1 MKPENQ
7 KKKLLVIGGGFA
19 GLNLVK
25 SLKSSLFEITLIDRA
40 NHHLFQPL
48 LYQVASAALSPGE
61 IAMPIR
67 AIFKKRKNVRV
78 IMAEVVRIERN
89 QKKVYLANGSSH
101 EYDYLVLATGA
112 RHAYFGKPEW
122 ETTAPGL
129 KSIADALRIRQ
140 KILSAFE
147 KAEALDAVGRLTVEE
162 KQRLLTFAIV
172 GAGPTGVELA
182 GAIGEIAHKTLR
194 SEFRMIDPESTRVIL
209 IEGANRVLNTYPPS
223 LSNHAAK
230 SLRKLGVEV
239 MTQALVTEVSEKGV
253 HIKSVS
259 DTLPSG
265 TGQPNENFIS
275 TANIFWAAGN
285 AASPLVKTLSCEMDN
300 AGRAIVNE
308 FLNIKDDPAVFVL
321 GDAACFKIGMEKP
334 LPGVASVAIQQGRL
348 TAQNLTGRQKGKPD
362 KPFKYL
368 DKGSMATIGR
378 AAAVA
383 MVGKFTFHGL
393 FAWMLWSAVHIMYL
407 IGFRNRVAVMMAWMW
422 SYATDK
428 RAVRLI
434 TYNEDTQS

>member
-1 MKPENQ
+1 MTKTE
-7 KKKLLVIGGGFA
+7 KKTRLLVIGGGFA

-25 SLKSSLFEITLIDRA
+25 NLKSDKFDITIIDRA

-67 AIFKKRKNVRV
+67 AIFKRRKNVRV
-78 IMAEVVRIERN
+78 IMAEVNRIDRVH
-89 QKKVYLANGSSH
+89 KKVIIADGSEF
-101 EYDYLVLATGA
+101 EYDYLVVATGA
-112 RHAYFGKPEW
+112 RHAYFGRPEW

-147 KAEALDAVGRLTVEE
+147 KAEALDAGGNLTPEE
-162 KQRLLTFAIV
+162 KQRLLTFVIV

-182 GAIGEIAHKTLR
+182 GAIGEIAHKTLK
-194 SEFRMIDPESTRVIL
+194 SEFRLINPESTKVIL
-209 IEGANRVLNTYPPS
+209 VEGADRVLTVYPPALSEKAAVS
-223 LSNHAAK
+223 LK
-230 SLRKLGVEV
+230 KLGVEIR
-239 MTQALVTEVSEKGV
+239 TNTLVTDLSSAGVNTKKTTPSEKTNTSNPP
-253 HIKSVS
+253 I
-259 DTLPSG
+259 
-265 TGQPNENFIS
+265 EEFIT
-275 TANIFWAAGN
+275 TANVFWAAGN
-285 AASPLVKTLSCEMDN
+285 AASPLLKTLNSETDN
-300 AGRAIVNE
+300 SGHALVNE
-308 FLNIKDDPAVFVL
+308 FLQLKDDSFVYVL
-321 GDAACFKIGMEKP
+321 GDAACFSFGLERP

-348 TAQNLTGRQKGKPD
+348 TAHNLRNRSVNKPE

-383 MVGKFTFHGL
+383 MIGKFTFHGL
-393 FAWMLWSAVHIMYL
+393 FAWLLWSVVHVMYL
-407 IGFRNRVAVMMAWMW
+407 VGFRNRLAVMMAWMW

-434 TYNEDTQS
+434 TYNEDK